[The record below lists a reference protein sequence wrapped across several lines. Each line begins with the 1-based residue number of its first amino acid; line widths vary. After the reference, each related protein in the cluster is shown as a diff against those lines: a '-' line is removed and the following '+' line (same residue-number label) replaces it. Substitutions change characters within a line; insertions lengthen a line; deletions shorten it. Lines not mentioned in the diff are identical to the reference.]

1 MRHVPFASTVA
12 GFCLMAL
19 SVPAGFGQGMVVG
32 FTGSG
37 GLGMGPGMTG
47 MPYSAVRKTTR
58 VQKLADGTT
67 ITNENTVKEARDS
80 NGRTYRENQIKTF
93 GGNSDQGGFSV
104 FSVFDPENR
113 ITMNWNSNSKQVTL
127 IHMPEPR
134 QLPNQIRPVPPA
146 TAVTL
151 AQQPAIQMPQTK
163 LDRENL
169 GMKTID
175 GLEVKGTRV
184 TQLIPVGREGND
196 RPLTVTTE
204 TWFCPDLKIMVESI
218 NDDPRSGTSTME
230 LTNVDRGEPDPTL
243 FQPPAGYTVKE
254 QFPGQQN

>member
-1 MRHVPFASTVA
+1 
-12 GFCLMAL
+12 
-19 SVPAGFGQGMVVG
+19 
-32 FTGSG
+32 
-37 GLGMGPGMTG
+37 
-47 MPYSAVRKTTR
+47 
-58 VQKLADGTT
+58 
-67 ITNENTVKEARDS
+67 
-80 NGRTYRENQIKTF
+80 
-93 GGNSDQGGFSV
+93 
-104 FSVFDPENR
+104 
-113 ITMNWNSNSKQVTL
+113 
-127 IHMPEPR
+127 MPEPR
-134 QLPNQIRPVPPA
+134 QLPNQTRPVPPA

-151 AQQPAIQMPQTK
+151 AQPPAIQMPQTK
-163 LDRENL
+163 LDREDL

-230 LTNVDRGEPDPTL
+230 LTNVDRGEPDPVL
-243 FQPPAGYTVKE
+243 FQAPAGYTVKE